1 MFPQVVELVRE
12 NDELREEVG
21 SRHNLKFYLD
31 VFPFPL
37 PWAKSHS
44 LLFFKVER
52 RRLEVEGLLRER
64 SEGWRAR

>member
-1 MFPQVVELVRE
+1 MFPKVVELVRE

-21 SRHNLKFYLD
+21 SAHNLKIYFD

-44 LLFFKVER
+44 LSFFKVER
-52 RRLEVEGLLRER
+52 RRVEVEGLLRER

>member
-1 MFPQVVELVRE
+1 MFPKVVELMRE

-21 SRHNLKFYLD
+21 SGHNLKFYLD

-37 PWAKSHS
+37 PWAKSQC
-44 LLFFKVER
+44 LIFFKVER
-52 RRLEVEGLLRER
+52 RRIEVEGLLRER

>member
-21 SRHNLKFYLD
+21 SGYNLKFYFD

-44 LLFFKVER
+44 LSFFKVER
-52 RRLEVEGLLRER
+52 RRVEVEGLLRER